1 MKQTT
6 CHFLG
11 LKQLWMLRV
20 IKRNALS
27 ESILVLLVLFSGIAH
42 GQVPGAI
49 MDYAAAKEYELG
61 GVTIE
66 GTKYLDEKILLTL
79 AGLRVGDNLK
89 VPGEPISKA
98 IKNLWRQRLFTS
110 VTIETEQIVGNKIY
124 LKIKLEERAKLS
136 KYFLKGIKNGDAEE
150 IRKKLDIRVGSIF
163 TESQENV
170 SVNTIRDFYIEK
182 GFLNTTVD
190 VRQVPDPLFP
200 NSIKVEFWV
209 SKGQRVK
216 INHIN
221 FYGTSAVSEGKL
233 RSQMKETRE
242 KVKFDLEEMFRFKK
256 NMRDTTFKWYKIAD
270 ISPIKIYHYV
280 DRFVNLN
287 IFKASKFKS
296 KEYEGDKQK
305 LLEYYYSKGYR
316 DAKIISDTM
325 YQTDSRN
332 LSIDIRIDEG
342 RQYYFRHIFF
352 NGNTKYP
359 DSLLSRIVNIR
370 KGDVYN
376 QRELDE
382 KLYSSPNGGDISS
395 LYMDD
400 GYLFFSVTP
409 MEVRVDGDSIDLELR
424 FNEGPQATI
433 REVRII
439 GNNKTNERVIRRE
452 LYTLPG
458 NKFSR
463 ADLIRSQRQI
473 TQLGYFDPQ
482 QLDMVPIP
490 NPEKGTVDIE
500 YRVTEKPS
508 DQLELSA
515 GWGGRQ
521 TNGGAGGLVGTLG
534 LTFTNFSLRNIIDKK
549 AWSPLPSGDG
559 QRLSIRLQSTGQS
572 SQFYTVSFTEPWL
585 GGKKPNAFTVS
596 FNRTRLNSF
605 DADGKIAGHYIATA
619 GTIALGTRLK
629 KPDNYFTVEAALSYQ
644 RYDLKNYV
652 NSFFIFSEGSSNN
665 LSASFNIS
673 RNSVD
678 APLYPTRGSHFDL
691 TVSASLPYSLM
702 FKNRKNLDYN
712 TASNSDKYK
721 WIEFH
726 KWKFTAEWYLSIAK
740 NLVLKTS
747 AKLGFLGYYNPRIGV
762 SPFERFEIGGDGI
775 SNSQILGRD
784 ILSLRGYPVISPEG
798 GAPIFNKYT
807 VELRYPISLNP
818 SATVYVLGFLEGGN
832 YWMSMKDYRPYDLKR
847 SVGAGVRVFLPMF
860 GLLGFDY
867 GIGWDRAPKAGNNIF
882 SKYGEFRIIL
892 GFEPQ

>member
-1 MKQTT
+1 
-6 CHFLG
+6 
-11 LKQLWMLRV
+11 MLNV

-27 ESILVLLVLFSGIAH
+27 KSTLLFLVLFSAIAH
-42 GQVPGAI
+42 SQVPGTI

-61 GVTIE
+61 GVKVE

-79 AGLRVGDNLK
+79 AGLRVGDNIK

-110 VTIETEQIVGNKIY
+110 VLIETESIVGNKIY
-124 LKIKLEERAKLS
+124 LKIILEERAKLS

-150 IRKKLDIRVGSIF
+150 LRKKLDIRVGSIF

-182 GFLNTTVD
+182 GYLNTAVD
-190 VRQVPDPLFP
+190 VKQLPDPLFP

-221 FYGTSAVSEGKL
+221 IYGNSAISEGKL
-233 RSQMKETRE
+233 RSQLKETRE
-242 KVKFDLEEMFRFKK
+242 KVKFDLEEMFKFKK
-256 NMRDTTFKWYKIAD
+256 NMRDTNFRWYKMAD

-287 IFKASKFKS
+287 IFKASKFKA

-305 LLEYYYSKGYR
+305 LLDYYQSKGYR
-316 DAKIISDTM
+316 DARIVSDTM
-325 YQTDSRN
+325 YQTDTRN
-332 LSIDIRIDEG
+332 LNIDIRVDEG
-342 RQYYFRHIFF
+342 RQYYFRHIYY

-424 FNEGPQATI
+424 FNEGPQAII

-458 NKFSR
+458 DKFSR
-463 ADLIRSQRQI
+463 ANLIRSQRQI

-482 QLDMVPIP
+482 QLDMIPIP

-605 DADGKIAGHYIATA
+605 DTEGKIAGHYIATA

-629 KPDNYFTVEAALSYQ
+629 KPDTWFTVEAALSYQ

-652 NSFFIFSEGSSNN
+652 NSFFIFNEGNSNN

-678 APLYPTRGSHFDL
+678 APLYPTRGSNFSF

-702 FKNRKNLDYN
+702 FKGRKNLDYA
-712 TASNSDKYK
+712 TASNTDKYK

-726 KWKFTAEWYLSIAK
+726 KWKFSAEWYLSIAK
-740 NLVLKTS
+740 NLVFKTS
-747 AKLGFLGYYNPRIGV
+747 AKLGFLGYYNSRIGV

-784 ILSLRGYPVISPEG
+784 ILSLRGYPIISPDG

-807 VELRYPISLNP
+807 MELRYPISLNP
-818 SATVYVLGFLEGGN
+818 SATVYVLGFVEAGN
-832 YWMSMKDYRPYDLKR
+832 YWMSMKDYRPYELKR